1 MPGTVMAAHVHKTS
15 PTINST
21 TTCINI
27 HTQPNKRLKK
37 KKSTKKR
44 NRRKGKER
52 RSRERDK
59 IH

>member
-37 KKSTKKR
+37 KSQQKR
-44 NRRKGKER
+44 EIEGKERKGKE
-52 RSRERDK
+52 K
-59 IH
+59 